1 MILALSMFETKM
13 SNLDTGHKLHV
24 LGGVD
29 LVELGQDL
37 ARVRGQGDQHAQVRQ
52 RHQRHVVLG
61 VGPGLGVS
69 YQINCILR
77 KNILHKT
84 QNIMNLMYLLSLESC
99 RMKISISHEL
109 RIVYTNYGA
118 F

>member
-1 MILALSMFETKM
+1 MFETKM

-69 YQINCILR
+69 YQIYCILR
-77 KNILHKT
+77 KNTLQK
-84 QNIMNLMYLLSLESC
+84 NSKYN
-99 RMKISISHEL
+99 EL
-109 RIVYTNYGA
+109 DVPAELGVL
-118 F
+118 